1 MLEQKSGQI
10 RLNRRNLLQIFAV
23 AGVVGVTRLLPV
35 DLFKSGFH
43 MVRKSLPMMGTILNL
58 IVYSRNR
65 DQAETAVAA
74 TLTTMRGIEAKL
86 SRHDPASE
94 VSQLNRTGGLD
105 NPGQELLDV
114 LQLAESVSQISSG
127 GFDVTILPLLALY
140 QKEQGGDQ
148 SLINQTIR
156 SVGYV
161 DILIKNNTIR
171 FNRPGMS
178 ITLDGIA
185 KGYIVDRGVDTL
197 TDHGFG
203 QVYVE
208 AGGDLMVRGPK
219 PNGEPWRIGV
229 QNPRPGMSR
238 ELVVIETDSLAVATS
253 GDYYQAFTPDMRLH
267 HIINP
272 RTGYSSP
279 ELASCTVTA
288 PSAALADALAT
299 ACMVF
304 NAKDAIELLEEI
316 PGCQGYVVT
325 KNLLTRKTSG
335 FSG

>member
-1 MLEQKSGQI
+1 MREPKYGPIGLT
-10 RLNRRNLLQIFAV
+10 RRNVLQIFAV
-23 AGVVGVTRLLPV
+23 AGVVGTARLLPG
-35 DLFKSGFH
+35 DLFNSGFH
-43 MVRKSLPMMGTILNL
+43 MVRKSLPMMGTTLNL

-65 DQAETAVAA
+65 DQAESAMTA
-74 TLTTMRGIEAKL
+74 TLATMRGIEVKL

-105 NPGQELLDV
+105 NPGRELLDV
-114 LQLAESVSQISSG
+114 LQLAESVSKISSG

-140 QKEQGGDQ
+140 QKEQGDDQ
-148 SLINQTIR
+148 SLINKTIR
-156 SVGYV
+156 SVGHA
-161 DILIKNNTIR
+161 DILVKDNKIR
-171 FNRPGMS
+171 FNKPGMA

-185 KGYIVDRGVDTL
+185 KGYIVDQGVNTL
-197 TDHGFG
+197 TEHGFN

-253 GDYYQAFTPDMRLH
+253 GDYYQPFTPDMSRH

-325 KNLLTRKTSG
+325 KDLLARITSG
-335 FSG
+335 FSV